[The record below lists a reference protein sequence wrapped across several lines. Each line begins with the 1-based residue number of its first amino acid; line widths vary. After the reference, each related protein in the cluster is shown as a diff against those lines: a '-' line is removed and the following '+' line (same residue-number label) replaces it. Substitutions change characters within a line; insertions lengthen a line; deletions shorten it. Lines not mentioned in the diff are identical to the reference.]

1 MSLPHLKGK
10 ITRFRNY
17 FEKELSAVRTLL
29 AVETGS
35 FEFHDL
41 INEIDNYIR
50 ILNELSEKLDT
61 TCADLS
67 IEATNQDRDQE
78 YEQFIEEDNRLAT
91 TVIDCIS
98 ELERRKRAFNELMV
112 PRKSAEPA
120 LAEQAVQLQ
129 TQLEQLIMIERR
141 QTQEGSAIQGS
152 HQRSV
157 NLPKLE
163 IPYFNGN
170 KLRWS
175 EFWDTFEATFD
186 QNNNLPNIEKLSYLN
201 SKLTG
206 EAKQAVSGIYLS
218 NKNYEVTKALL
229 KERFGSSQSVVNSNY
244 TQLIN
249 MKPAVKSTK
258 GLCTLYDQL
267 KRHLRSLQALN
278 QDTNQDVF
286 VNIMTS
292 KIPKEVLLQLQ
303 FQRGAK
309 IKWPVGRLRDLLSD
323 FISVKEETEE
333 QCNNTETAGNNPGAI
348 TRPLRSSTEALV
360 VGSKPSTRQGSRRFC
375 NGQHWSDECQR
386 YATVEERKQRIKGS
400 CFIA

>member
-1 MSLPHLKGK
+1 
-10 ITRFRNY
+10 
-17 FEKELSAVRTLL
+17 
-29 AVETGS
+29 
-35 FEFHDL
+35 
-41 INEIDNYIR
+41 
-50 ILNELSEKLDT
+50 
-61 TCADLS
+61 
-67 IEATNQDRDQE
+67 
-78 YEQFIEEDNRLAT
+78 
-91 TVIDCIS
+91 
-98 ELERRKRAFNELMV
+98 MV
-112 PRKSAEPA
+112 PRKSTEPA
-120 LAEQAVQLQ
+120 LAEQVVQLQ
-129 TQLEQLIMIERR
+129 TQLEQLMIERQ

-163 IPYFNGN
+163 IPYFNGD

-175 EFWDTFEATFD
+175 EFWDTFEATVD
-186 QNNNLPNIEKLSYLN
+186 QNNNLSNIEKLSYLN

-218 NKNYEVTKALL
+218 NENYEVTKALL
-229 KERFGSSQSVVNSNY
+229 KERFESSQSVVNSHY

-249 MKPAVKSTK
+249 MKPAFNSTK
-258 GLCTLYDQL
+258 RLRTLYDQFE
-267 KRHLRSLQALN
+267 RHLRSLEALK

-309 IKWPVGRLRDLLSD
+309 IKWTVGRLRELLSD
-323 FISVKEETEE
+323 YISVREETEE
-333 QCNNTETAGNNPGAI
+333 QCNNTETAGSNPGAI

-360 VGSKPSTRQGSRRFC
+360 VGSKPSTRQGSCRFC
-375 NGQHWSDECQR
+375 NGQHWSHECQR

-400 CFIA
+400 CLFA